1 MGRVFPG
8 NPRGWEENEV
18 YPDRKIFEECIQIGR
33 YGRSV
38 SR

>member
-1 MGRVFPG
+1 MGGVFPD
-8 NPRGWEENEV
+8 RKIWEECIHA
-18 YPDRKIFEECIQIGR
+18 DRKIFEECIQIGR